1 MRRLIERLWRYGMG
15 ISRSFSR
22 HAGSQLSAA
31 IAYRVLFSL
40 VPFAALLLTI
50 VDVVLPESRREQ
62 FVDWLFGF
70 LPGDDLANAV
80 DKTLADSGASAP
92 IVALIALATL
102 LWTASGMMASI
113 RIAFRVIW
121 DRASGPAY
129 IRSKLRDFALV
140 GFAGVLILVA
150 FGLSVVVRILVASG
164 VSLAERLGWSG
175 DGVFAST
182 VVEVILSTIVVFVAL
197 LALYRVVPPEKMRLR
212 LLWPSAA
219 AAAIAFEVG
228 VYGYAIYATRFADF
242 NTVYGPIG
250 AALAFL
256 LLVYVLAAIIL
267 LGAETA
273 RSRAGPLAV
282 DVEDEHSEVD
292 RRAGCRSRASS

>member
-1 MRRLIERLWRYGMG
+1 VRRLVERLWRYGMG

-50 VDVVLPESRREQ
+50 VDAVLPESRGEQ

-80 DKTLADSGASAP
+80 GNTLEDSGASAP
-92 IVALIALATL
+92 IVALVALATL

-121 DRASGPAY
+121 DRESGPAY
-129 IRSKLRDFALV
+129 VRSKLRDFALV
-140 GFAGVLILVA
+140 GFAGVLILAA
-150 FGLSVVVRILVASG
+150 FGLSVVVRIVVASG
-164 VSLAERLGWSG
+164 ASLAERLGWSG
-175 DGVFAST
+175 DGGFAST
-182 VVEVILSTIVVFVAL
+182 AVEVTLSTIVVFVAL
-197 LALYRVVPPEKMRLR
+197 LALYRAVPPETMRLR
-212 LLWPSAA
+212 LLWPSAT
-219 AAAIAFEVG
+219 AAAIAFEVV
-228 VYGYAIYATRFADF
+228 VYGYAVYATRFADF
-242 NTVYGPIG
+242 STVYGPIG
-250 AALAFL
+250 AVFLFL
-256 LLVYVLAAIIL
+256 LLVYLLGAIVL

-273 RSRAGPLAV
+273 AARSRRSAQPPPCAHPL
-282 DVEDEHSEVD
+282 
-292 RRAGCRSRASS
+292 RSPM

>member
-1 MRRLIERLWRYGMG
+1 MRRLVERVWRYGVG
-15 ISRSFSR
+15 ISGSYSR

-62 FVDWLFGF
+62 FVNWLFGF
-70 LPGDDLANAV
+70 VPGGDFENAV
-80 DKTLADSGASAP
+80 DRTLADSGASAP
-92 IVALIALATL
+92 LVALIAIATL
-102 LWTASGMMASI
+102 LWAASGMMASI

-121 DRASGPAY
+121 DRESGPTY
-129 IRSKLRDFALV
+129 VRSKLRDFALV
-140 GFAGVLILVA
+140 GLAGVLIVA
-150 FGLSVVVRILVASG
+150 AFALSFVVRIVVETG
-164 VSLAERLGWSG
+164 GSLSDRLGWSVA
-175 DGVFAST
+175 DGFAST
-182 VVEVILSTIVVFVAL
+182 ATEVTASTIVVFVAIL
-197 LALYRVVPPEKMRLR
+197 VVYRVVPPATMRLR

-219 AAAIAFEVG
+219 GAAIAFEVA
-228 VYGYAIYATRFADF
+228 VYCYAIYTTRFASF

-256 LLVYVLAAIIL
+256 LLVYLLAAIIL

-273 RSRAGPLAV
+273 RSRAG
-282 DVEDEHSEVD
+282 H
-292 RRAGCRSRASS
+292 

>member
-1 MRRLIERLWRYGMG
+1 VRQLVERLWRYGMG

-80 DKTLADSGASAP
+80 ANTLGDSGASAP
-92 IVALIALATL
+92 IVALVALATL

-121 DRASGPAY
+121 DRESGAAY
-129 IRSKLRDFALV
+129 VRSKLRDFALV
-140 GFAGVLILVA
+140 GFAGVLILAA
-150 FGLSVVVRILVASG
+150 FGLSVVVRIVAASG

-175 DGVFAST
+175 DGDFGST
-182 VVEVILSTIVVFVAL
+182 AVEVTLSTIVVFVAL
-197 LALYRVVPPEKMRLR
+197 LALYRVVPPETMRLR

-219 AAAIAFEVG
+219 AAAIAVDVVVF
-228 VYGYAIYATRFADF
+228 GYAIYATRFADF
-242 NTVYGPIG
+242 STVYGPIG
-250 AALAFL
+250 AVFLFL
-256 LLVYVLAAIIL
+256 LFVYLLGAIVL

-273 RSRAGPLAV
+273 AARSRSHCGSPM
-282 DVEDEHSEVD
+282 
-292 RRAGCRSRASS
+292 

>member
-1 MRRLIERLWRYGMG
+1 MRRLVERVWRYGVG
-15 ISRSFSR
+15 IFGSYSR

-62 FVDWLFGF
+62 FVNWLFGF
-70 LPGDDLANAV
+70 LPGSDFENAV
-80 DKTLADSGASAP
+80 DRTLADSGASAP
-92 IVALIALATL
+92 IVALIAIATL
-102 LWTASGMMASI
+102 LWAASGMMASI

-121 DRASGPAY
+121 DRESGPTY
-129 IRSKLRDFALV
+129 VRSKLRDFALV
-140 GFAGVLILVA
+140 GLAGVLIVA
-150 FGLSVVVRILVASG
+150 AFALSFVVRIVVETG
-164 VSLAERLGWSG
+164 GSLSDRLGWSVA
-175 DGVFAST
+175 DGFAST
-182 VVEVILSTIVVFVAL
+182 AVEVTASTIVVFVAIL
-197 LALYRVVPPEKMRLR
+197 VVYRVVPPVTMRLR

-219 AAAIAFEVG
+219 GAAIAFEVA
-228 VYGYAIYATRFADF
+228 VYCYAIYATRFASF

-256 LLVYVLAAIIL
+256 LLVYLLAAIIL

-273 RSRAGPLAV
+273 RSRAG
-282 DVEDEHSEVD
+282 H
-292 RRAGCRSRASS
+292 

>member
-1 MRRLIERLWRYGMG
+1 VRQLVERLWRYGMG

-40 VPFAALLLTI
+40 VPFTALLLTI

-62 FVDWLFGF
+62 FVTWLFGF

-80 DKTLADSGASAP
+80 DRTIADSGASAP
-92 IVALIALATL
+92 IVALVALATL

-121 DRASGPAY
+121 DRESGAAY
-129 IRSKLRDFALV
+129 VRSKLRDFALV
-140 GFAGVLILVA
+140 GFAGVLILAA
-150 FGLSVVVRILVASG
+150 FGLSVVVRIVVASG
-164 VSLAERLGWSG
+164 VSLAERLGWTG
-175 DGVFAST
+175 DGGFAST
-182 VVEVILSTIVVFVAL
+182 AVEVTLSTIVVFVAL
-197 LALYRVVPPEKMRLR
+197 LALYRVVPPETMRLR

-219 AAAIAFEVG
+219 AAAIAFEVV

-242 NTVYGPIG
+242 STVYGPIG
-250 AALAFL
+250 AVFLFL
-256 LLVYVLAAIIL
+256 LLVYLLGAIVL

-273 RSRAGPLAV
+273 AARVWSTHSSRLA
-282 DVEDEHSEVD
+282 DHGA
-292 RRAGCRSRASS
+292 RFR